1 MIIILGTNLVTR
13 YYSYSRYHYDHFQYH
28 HDYDDEND
36 GDDDDDDVDVDVNVV
51 DDCDDEPSSYYSD
64 VPHLM
69 DLPIC
74 FLRYENMLW
83 KASGDQRVVREG

>member
-13 YYSYSRYHYDHFQYH
+13 YYSYSRCHYYHFKSYH
-28 HDYDDEND
+28 GYDDEND
-36 GDDDDDDVDVDVNVV
+36 GDDDDDDVDVNVV